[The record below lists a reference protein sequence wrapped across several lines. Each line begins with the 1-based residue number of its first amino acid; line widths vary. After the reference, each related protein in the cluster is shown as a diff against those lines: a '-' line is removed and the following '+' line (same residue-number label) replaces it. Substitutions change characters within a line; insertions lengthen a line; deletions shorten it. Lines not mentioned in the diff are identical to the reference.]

1 MKNIFKHI
9 VVVLFLINIATIGMT
24 YAQCAMCRATVES
37 STKSPKGQGKGLNN
51 GILYLMVI
59 PYLLAGGIGYFWYKH
74 SRKETDKQNKIEDIL
89 KRKLT

>member
-1 MKNIFKHI
+1 MKIILKYIAI
-9 VVVLFLINIATIGMT
+9 VFILINIATISIT
-24 YAQCAMCRATVES
+24 HAQCAMCRATVES

-59 PYLLAGGIGYFWYKH
+59 PYLLAGGIGYFWYKR
-74 SRKETDKQNKIEDIL
+74 SRKETDKQNKIEDRL

>member
-1 MKNIFKHI
+1 MKNIFKYI
-9 VVVLFLINIATIGMT
+9 AIAMFLINTATVSLSH
-24 YAQCAMCRATVES
+24 AQCAMCRATVES

-59 PYLLAGGIGYFWYKH
+59 PYIMAGGIGYFWYKH

-89 KRKLT
+89 KRKLN

>member
-1 MKNIFKHI
+1 MKNILKHI
-9 VVVLFLINIATIGMT
+9 AIILFLINVASTRMT
-24 YAQCAMCRATVES
+24 HAQCAMCRATVES

-59 PYLLAGGIGYFWYKH
+59 PYLLAGGIGYFWYKR

-89 KRKLT
+89 KCKLT